1 MATTILRKPHRGAHI
16 GMKLDGRPEEPPV
29 ITEVE
34 GDSIA
39 ESCALKVGMRLLK
52 INDQPTYGP
61 KMGMDLLRM
70 GQGDLTLRV
79 SLDDAV
85 FHASSSDAVNG
96 LLDGADGV
104 DTVLLHKPDKS
115 SRTGIVLKGVDDTPI
130 VSEIKPGGLAAAS
143 PLAVGMRVLAIN
155 DKPVVGHVMGTNL
168 LKDAAGTVRIR
179 VERSAPQAVPAVAS
193 PVQPSSPLR
202 PPTSPPQVSTWSSFS
217 SAAPCWAPTSSPW
230 SQAPIERSSPAATSP
245 APAQMIAVGNGL
257 SKPLEAP
264 VSQQPSALSCL
275 PQAPS
280 TGTTGGGAANGG
292 GLGEVAPLPDSTDT
306 VILHK
311 PDKTARTGI
320 VLTGVDTTPIVS
332 EIKPGG
338 LAAASPLAVGMRVLA
353 INDKLVVGHVMG
365 TTMLK
370 EAAGLVHI
378 RVERLQSPTTSP
390 EAERQVQAVSP
401 SSPPKAQESSRPA
414 RPIPFQHKGET
425 LMLIHGPAPPFAVY
439 ERDDSIKIVIS
450 TFNMS
455 ADVNEG
461 DSKQSDP
468 WSPQRASTELLCSVN
483 LRLDDAKMGEACFFQ
498 SAWREEGSAD
508 PLSRSHCKMDIVRAA
523 YLTDGVKVTVS
534 STRVKLILPKAA
546 WPKFALTSNV
556 WNRG

>member
-1 MATTILRKPHRGAHI
+1 
-16 GMKLDGRPEEPPV
+16 
-29 ITEVE
+29 
-34 GDSIA
+34 
-39 ESCALKVGMRLLK
+39 
-52 INDQPTYGP
+52 
-61 KMGMDLLRM
+61 
-70 GQGDLTLRV
+70 
-79 SLDDAV
+79 
-85 FHASSSDAVNG
+85 
-96 LLDGADGV
+96 
-104 DTVLLHKPDKS
+104 
-115 SRTGIVLKGVDDTPI
+115 
-130 VSEIKPGGLAAAS
+130 
-143 PLAVGMRVLAIN
+143 
-155 DKPVVGHVMGTNL
+155 
-168 LKDAAGTVRIR
+168 
-179 VERSAPQAVPAVAS
+179 
-193 PVQPSSPLR
+193 
-202 PPTSPPQVSTWSSFS
+202 
-217 SAAPCWAPTSSPW
+217 
-230 SQAPIERSSPAATSP
+230 
-245 APAQMIAVGNGL
+245 
-257 SKPLEAP
+257 
-264 VSQQPSALSCL
+264 
-275 PQAPS
+275 
-280 TGTTGGGAANGG
+280 
-292 GLGEVAPLPDSTDT
+292 
-306 VILHK
+306 
-311 PDKTARTGI
+311 
-320 VLTGVDTTPIVS
+320 
-332 EIKPGG
+332 
-338 LAAASPLAVGMRVLA
+338 MRVLA